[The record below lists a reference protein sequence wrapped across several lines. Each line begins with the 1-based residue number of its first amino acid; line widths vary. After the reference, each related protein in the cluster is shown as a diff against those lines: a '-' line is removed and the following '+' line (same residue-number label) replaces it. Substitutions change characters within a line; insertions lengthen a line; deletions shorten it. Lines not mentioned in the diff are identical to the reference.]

1 VKQTLIF
8 FVCQV
13 LDFGAA
19 RDGVAREQRGIRT
32 VVDQY
37 GHETDDNTDS
47 DDANIA

>member
-1 VKQTLIF
+1 VLIF
-8 FVCQV
+8 LSTQV

-19 RDGVAREQRGIRT
+19 RDGVAKEQRGIRT

-47 DDANIA
+47 DDANVA